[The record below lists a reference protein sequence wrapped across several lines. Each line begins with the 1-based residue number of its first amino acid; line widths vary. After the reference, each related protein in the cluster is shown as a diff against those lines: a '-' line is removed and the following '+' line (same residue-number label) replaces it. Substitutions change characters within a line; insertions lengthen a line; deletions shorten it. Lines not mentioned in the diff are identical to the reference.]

1 MKKFM
6 QSFLTNVSNP
16 SAVVN
21 ETLGELEK
29 RFENDNP

>member
-6 QSFLTNVSNP
+6 QVFTKLSNP
-16 SAVVN
+16 SVLVN
-21 ETLGELEK
+21 ETLCELEK

>member
-6 QSFLTNVSNP
+6 QRFVANLSDPSF
-16 SAVVN
+16 VVN
-21 ETLGELEK
+21 ETFRQLEK